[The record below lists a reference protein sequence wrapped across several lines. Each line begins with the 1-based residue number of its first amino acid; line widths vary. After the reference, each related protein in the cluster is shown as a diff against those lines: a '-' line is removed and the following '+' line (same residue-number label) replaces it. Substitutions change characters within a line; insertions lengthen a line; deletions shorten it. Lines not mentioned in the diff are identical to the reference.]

1 MEQYNNKREDNIEK
15 VYDYTKGFINNYGAI
30 IFIFIAVIAIL
41 LAGSLSG
48 FKEIKAKKSDSSRLL
63 NEWRQNN
70 ETLFP
75 EEYIDVIK
83 YDGKEYYFII
93 DKVDSE
99 GKIISWYFAYDSELA
114 YVFKD
119 SKFWILTGLTLSLSI
134 FVYSMT
140 SKSTLR
146 KVQDSEGSKKARM
159 AYAVQ
164 KNRIMDDVEYIDIF
178 CEDEYNSIYERELR
192 DIVNSVDLDYNVYK
206 ENISLYE
213 IPKWYKIKKWRSMD
227 EEQTIFYKKLRYVSK
242 QRKKINIQKLRG
254 QDLIQEND
262 KNNTKKIV
270 LLSDGAQQFLNK
282 KIRRKIITQSAMTL
296 LSGLTV
302 TFGIALGDW
311 TVGISYAFTIV
322 SAGISGII
330 VTTDYAR
337 TTLRQRDI
345 VKANYLKKFENK
357 IPYYKEKEKQRS
369 EEDELT
375 RNIEEISTES
385 GLESEQR
392 RPIVESRRHQEHGQ
406 YGNDKSVI

>member
-146 KVQDSEGSKKARM
+146 KVQDSEGSKKAKM

-206 ENISLYE
+206 ENILLYE

-227 EEQTIFYKKLRYVSK
+227 EEQTIFYKKLRYVNK

-392 RPIVESRRHQEHGQ
+392 RPIIESRRHQEHGQ